1 MNKCKRCFLYEIAGK
16 EDVYA
21 HVLRTR
27 ELLTAKDKASDV
39 VYDKRLAICRECDS
53 LLEATCLKCG
63 CYVEIRALKKDAT
76 CPLKRW

>member
-27 ELLTAKDKASDV
+27 ELLAAKDKASDA
-39 VYDKRLAICRECDS
+39 VYDKRLASCRECDS

>member
-27 ELLTAKDKASDV
+27 ELLAAKDKASDS
-39 VYDKRLAICRECDS
+39 VYDKRLAIGRECDS

>member
-27 ELLTAKDKASDV
+27 ELLADKDKASDA